1 MIIDKINQR
10 LRELTAENIDIQVE
24 LAYDEFIQSKLY
36 LQELETFA
44 VHSYDNDAIFYG
56 EMI

>member
-1 MIIDKINQR
+1 MIIDKINQS
-10 LRELTAENIDIQVE
+10 LQELTAENIDIHVE
-24 LAYDEFIQSKLY
+24 LAYNEFIESKLY

-44 VHSYDNDAIFYG
+44 VHSYDNDAIIYG